1 MFILDSRRSY
11 KTYPYSELILITD
24 LCLFGTPVGVTE
36 LILGFLILYGAYSRI
51 SDREIP
57 VGITEHFSCTK
68 VPVGTTEQIHYTE
81 VPVGTTGL
89 ILILSIREYPW
100 VLQRFIRYRS
110 TRKYYRTDTEV
121 HSDLYSYSLFSV
133 LSYVCLTT

>member
-1 MFILDSRRSY
+1 MFIRDSRSSY
-11 KTYPYSELILITD
+11 RTYPYSELILITD
-24 LCLFGTPVGVTE
+24 LCLFRTPVGVTE
-36 LILGFLILYGAYSRI
+36 LIFGFLILYGAYSRI
-51 SDREIP
+51 LDREIP
-57 VGITEHFSCTK
+57 VGITEYF
-68 VPVGTTEQIHYTE
+68 HYTE
-81 VPVGTTGL
+81 VLVGTTGL

-110 TRKYYRTDTEV
+110 TCRYYRTDTEV

>member
-1 MFILDSRRSY
+1 M
-11 KTYPYSELILITD
+11 LITG
-24 LCLFGTPVGVTE
+24 LYLFGTPIGVTE

-57 VGITEHFSCTK
+57 VGITEHFSCKK
-68 VPVGTTEQIHYTE
+68 VSVGTTEQIHYTE
-81 VPVGTTGL
+81 VAVGTTGL

-110 TRKYYRTDTEV
+110 TRRYYRTDTEV